1 MRYLIDFYIIMLII
15 MKVKRLFILFLIIIT
30 AGLGIGPSL
39 NGYDQ
44 IPHIHGQATGSLV
57 ITNSEAILEIKI
69 PAISVL
75 GFEHSPSSAE
85 EHQRL
90 ANAISLLTNDDLVVF
105 FQNQGWFKKKSSVT
119 VSLIENST
127 DLYVNSEIIH
137 NHDNHDHELHH
148 EVIKETHAEIIL
160 KKHYKFQNP
169 TMINALQMNLFKRLP
184 DLHELNLALIINNT
198 HLTYLLTR
206 PKHEIYIIP

>member
-1 MRYLIDFYIIMLII
+1 MLNFVKIFIILIF
-15 MKVKRLFILFLIIIT
+15 FI
-30 AGLGIGPSL
+30 GSSMH
-39 NGYDQ
+39 GYEQ
-44 IPHIHGQATGSLV
+44 HLHIHGQATGSLV

-75 GFEHSPSSAE
+75 GFEHSPSSE
-85 EHQRL
+85 DEHQRL

-148 EVIKETHAEIIL
+148 EIIKETHAEIIL

-169 TMINALQMNLFKRLP
+169 TMINALQTNLFKRLP
-184 DLHELNLALIINNT
+184 DVHELNLALIINNT

-206 PKHEIYIIP
+206 PKHEIHIIP

>member
-1 MRYLIDFYIIMLII
+1 LRYLIDFYIIMLII

-148 EVIKETHAEIIL
+148 EIIKETHAEIIL

-169 TMINALQMNLFKRLP
+169 TMINALQTNLFKRLP
-184 DLHELNLALIINNT
+184 DVHELNLALIINNT

-206 PKHEIYIIP
+206 PKHEIHIIP

>member
-1 MRYLIDFYIIMLII
+1 MLNFVKIFIILIF
-15 MKVKRLFILFLIIIT
+15 FI
-30 AGLGIGPSL
+30 GSSMH
-39 NGYDQ
+39 GYEQ
-44 IPHIHGQATGSLV
+44 HLHVHAQATGSLV

-137 NHDNHDHELHH
+137 HHNHDHVLHH

-169 TMINALQMNLFKRLP
+169 TMINALQTNLFKRLP
-184 DLHELNLALIINNT
+184 DVHELNLALIINNT

-206 PKHEIYIIP
+206 PKHEIHIIP

>member
-1 MRYLIDFYIIMLII
+1 MLNFVKIFIILIF
-15 MKVKRLFILFLIIIT
+15 FI
-30 AGLGIGPSL
+30 GSL
-39 NGYDQ
+39 MHGYEQ
-44 IPHIHGQATGSLV
+44 HLHVHGQATGSLV

-137 NHDNHDHELHH
+137 NHDNHDNHDHELHH

-169 TMINALQMNLFKRLP
+169 TMINALQTNLFKRLP

-198 HLTYLLTR
+198 HLTYLLTKS
-206 PKHEIYIIP
+206 KHEISITP